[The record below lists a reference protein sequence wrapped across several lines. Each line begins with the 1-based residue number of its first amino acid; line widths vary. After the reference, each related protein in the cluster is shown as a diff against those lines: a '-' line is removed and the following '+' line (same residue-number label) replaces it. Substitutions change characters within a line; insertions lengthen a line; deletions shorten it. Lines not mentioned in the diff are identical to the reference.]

1 MSAVYFLC
9 KKMVLIKYKSKDI
22 VYDDLERAD
31 SLYIVLNGKVALYK
45 KSTKIFDS
53 DQVIFM
59 NAGSCFGK
67 FYQWKV
73 KFIPISV

>member
-53 DQVIFM
+53 D
-59 NAGSCFGK
+59 
-67 FYQWKV
+67 
-73 KFIPISV
+73 